1 MCAVDLLRAF
11 DAAMKQAT
19 GTNVKQMT
27 AALCLLFQIA
37 PTGLWGEAMHIS
49 GLFAAIVKGL
59 EEEKVRI
66 SGMNPR

>member
-1 MCAVDLLRAF
+1 MCAVELLRAF

-27 AALCLLFQIA
+27 TALRLLFQIA
-37 PTGLWGEAMHIS
+37 PSGLWGEAMHIS
-49 GLFAAIVKGL
+49 GLFAAIVKAL

-66 SGMNPR
+66 SDMYSR